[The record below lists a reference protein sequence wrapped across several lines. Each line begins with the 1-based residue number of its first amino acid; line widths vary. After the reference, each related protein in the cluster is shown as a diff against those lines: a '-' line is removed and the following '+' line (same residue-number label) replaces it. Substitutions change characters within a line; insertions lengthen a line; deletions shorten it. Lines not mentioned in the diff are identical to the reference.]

1 MARSDLLLALVRAGT
16 HGDKPAFRQT
26 VEALA
31 AEERQKRHTVLADQ
45 LAALIAV
52 NGSTANGSPTPYANG
67 STRPDMLFHELSP
80 RRRLEDLILSSS
92 VASACRELIEE
103 QNRCDLLRSHALEPR
118 NRVLLVGPPGNGK
131 TTLAEGIAESLAV
144 PLIVPRYELLIGSY
158 LGETAARLARV
169 VEYARSRPCVL
180 FFDEFDTLG
189 KERGD
194 KHETGEIKRVVSS
207 LLLQMDSLPS
217 YVVLIAATNHAEL
230 LDRAAWRRFQLR
242 LELASPTKAQRT
254 EWLTRFAERRTINW
268 GIDSSKIAA
277 QLSATSFAE
286 LEQFGLDV
294 LRQHVLSLPSSD
306 ISRIVGTRLQQW
318 KLRQAVKDAA
328 HDPEAAD

>member
-16 HGDKPAFRQT
+16 QGDKSVFRQT

-45 LAALIAV
+45 LAALIAGNGHSTNGAVPYV
-52 NGSTANGSPTPYANG
+52 NGA
-67 STRPDMLFHELSP
+67 TRSDMLFHELAP
-80 RRRLEDLILSSS
+80 KRRLGDLILSGP
-92 VASACRELIEE
+92 VASACREVIEE

-118 NRVLLVGPPGNGK
+118 NRILLVGAPGNGK

-242 LELASPTKAQRT
+242 LELAPPTKAQKV
-254 EWLTRFAERRTINW
+254 EWLTRFATSRGINF
-268 GIDSSKIAA
+268 GIAPSKIADR
-277 QLSATSFAE
+277 LSAASFAE

-294 LRQHVLSLPSSD
+294 LRQHVLSLPDSD
-306 ISRIVGTRLQQW
+306 IGRIVETRLQQW

-328 HDPEAAD
+328 HDSEVAD

>member
-16 HGDKPAFRQT
+16 HGDKSVFRKT
-26 VEALA
+26 VEAIV

-45 LAALIAV
+45 LTALIV
-52 NGSTANGSPTPYANG
+52 GNGHSTNGAGPYANG
-67 STRPDMLFHELSP
+67 AARSEMLFHELVPKS
-80 RRRLEDLILSSS
+80 RLEDLILTGP
-92 VASACRELIEE
+92 VTTACRELIEE

-118 NRVLLVGPPGNGK
+118 NRILLVGPPGNGK
-131 TTLAEGIAESLAV
+131 TTLAEGIAESLAI

-194 KHETGEIKRVVSS
+194 RHETGEIKRVVSS

-230 LDRAAWRRFQLR
+230 LDRATWRRFQLR
-242 LELASPTKAQRT
+242 LELTPPTKAQKV
-254 EWLTRFAERRTINW
+254 EWLTRFGTSRGINW
-268 GIDSSKIAA
+268 GIAPPKIAA
-277 QLSATSFAE
+277 RLGATSFAE

-294 LRQHVLSLPSSD
+294 LRQHVLSLPDSD
-306 ISRIVGTRLQQW
+306 IGRIVETRLQQW
-318 KLRQAVKDAA
+318 NLRQAVKDAA
-328 HDPEAAD
+328 LDSEVAD

>member
-16 HGDKPAFRQT
+16 HGDKSVFRKT
-26 VEALA
+26 VEAIV

-45 LAALIAV
+45 LTALIAG
-52 NGSTANGSPTPYANG
+52 NGHSTNGTVPYANG
-67 STRPDMLFHELSP
+67 AARSDMLFHELVP
-80 RRRLEDLILSSS
+80 KRRLDDLILAGP
-92 VASACRELIEE
+92 VTTACREVIEE

-118 NRVLLVGPPGNGK
+118 NRILLVGPPGNGK
-131 TTLAEGIAESLAV
+131 TTLAEAIAESLAV
-144 PLIVPRYELLIGSY
+144 PLIVPRYEMLIGSD

-169 VEYARSRPCVL
+169 IEYARSRPCVL

-194 KHETGEIKRVVSS
+194 RHETGEIKRVVSS

-230 LDRAAWRRFQLR
+230 LDRAAWRRFQVR
-242 LELASPTKAQRT
+242 LELTPPTKAQT
-254 EWLTRFAERRTINW
+254 VEWLTRFGTSRGFSW
-268 GIDSSKIAA
+268 GIAPPKIAA
-277 QLSATSFAE
+277 RLSATSFSE

-294 LRQHVLSLPSSD
+294 LRQHVLSLPDSD
-306 ISRIVGTRLQQW
+306 IGRIVETRLQQW

-328 HDPEAAD
+328 HDSEVAD

>member
-16 HGDKPAFRQT
+16 QGDKSVFRQT

-45 LAALIAV
+45 LAALIAGNGHAS
-52 NGSTANGSPTPYANG
+52 NGSVPYSNGAARS
-67 STRPDMLFHELSP
+67 DMLFHELAP
-80 RRRLEDLILSSS
+80 RRRLDDLILSVP
-92 VASACRELIEE
+92 VATACREVIEE

-118 NRVLLVGPPGNGK
+118 NRILLVGPPGNGK

-194 KHETGEIKRVVSS
+194 QHETGEIKRVVSS

-217 YVVLIAATNHAEL
+217 HVVLIAATNHAEL

-242 LELASPTKAQRT
+242 LELAPPTKSQKT
-254 EWLTRFAERRTINW
+254 EWLTRFATTRAIDW
-268 GIDSSKIAA
+268 GIAPSKIADRLPA
-277 QLSATSFAE
+277 ASFAE

-294 LRQHVLSLPSSD
+294 LRQHALSLPDSNVG
-306 ISRIVGTRLQQW
+306 RIVEARLQQW
-318 KLRQAVKDAA
+318 KLRQGVKDAA
-328 HDPEAAD
+328 TEVAD